1 MLVQAALPC
10 LEVLAKARGLL
21 GSPCSAKQPKIR
33 ESKIVL
39 VWLQGPVAGQ
49 SWEEKPA
56 LLARRWPRGRTGLV
70 FMVTKILFAFQPVPS
85 LVSGTVSP
93 STP

>member
-1 MLVQAALPC
+1 M
-10 LEVLAKARGLL
+10 
-21 GSPCSAKQPKIR
+21 
-33 ESKIVL
+33 L

-56 LLARRWPRGRTGLV
+56 LPAGLRPRCPRGCTGLV
-70 FMVTKILFAFQPVPS
+70 FMVTESLFTFQPVPS